1 MSLIFPAFA
10 IPRTSGAAACSGRP
24 ALHRS
29 EGRSF
34 ALLILILAAAFIL
47 APVVSAADTIGT
59 ETNASAGPA
68 IVHIGHYVMDFTR
81 FNAEEGMYEANF
93 YVSLKSDSPVD
104 LSDFE
109 MVNGQADSIGTL
121 IDTPNEKYYRVFAK
135 MSVDPD
141 FHRYPF
147 DSHVLQT
154 IVEPKVKNVR
164 AIIFVID
171 ENQTGLDPEIG
182 LPGWEF
188 GRSSASVRNYT
199 YPGENVPYSRA
210 VFSVPVTRDS
220 FSTFLKFFLPVM
232 LIIIVS
238 LSSLLM
244 RVTSRLGLNASMFLA
259 AVLIHWRI
267 ADALPAVGYAT
278 FLDYFMILTYAT
290 LVMVLVSGI
299 LMLYFSEV
307 KDQAKIELVNYWSL
321 RLIPVVSI
329 TMYTLLFFTLLF

>member
-1 MSLIFPAFA
+1 MPGPAADA
-10 IPRTSGAAACSGRP
+10 IRRGLYSSV
-24 ALHRS
+24 S
-29 EGRSF
+29 RSF
-34 ALLILILAAAFIL
+34 ALFILILAAACIL
-47 APVVSAADTIGT
+47 APAASAADLNGT
-59 ETNASAGPA
+59 AANESAGPV
-68 IVHIGHYVMDFTR
+68 IVHIGHYVVDFTR
-81 FNAEEGMYEANF
+81 FNAEEGTYEANF
-93 YVSLKSDSPVD
+93 YVSLKSDSPVN

-109 MVNGQADSIGTL
+109 MVNGQADAIGIL
-121 IDTPNEKYYRVFAK
+121 VDTPNEKYYRVFAK

-154 IVEPKVKNVR
+154 IVEPKVRDVN
-164 AIIFVID
+164 AIVFVID
-171 ENQTGLDPEIG
+171 EDQTGLEPDVD

-188 GRSSASVRNYT
+188 VRSGAYVTNYT
-199 YPGENVPYSRA
+199 YPGEDVPYSRA
-210 VFSVPVTRDS
+210 VFYFDVTRDS

-238 LSSLLM
+238 LTSLLM

-267 ADALPAVGYAT
+267 ADGLPAVGYAT

-299 LMLYFSEV
+299 LMLYFSEI
-307 KDQAKIELVNYWSL
+307 KDQQRIDQVNYWSM
-321 RLIPVVSI
+321 RIIPVVSI
-329 TMYTLLFFTLLF
+329 TMYILLFLTLLF